1 MKNIT
6 LNNQKIVKL
15 FELFNYFIFF
25 GILYNYEVFIYLFA
39 ASYLYYYFLNRRKT
53 RLELDSRFLKVA
65 KLLPIIFY
73 VSKFIFS
80 LSQNLNFFW
89 KNSSQAAYTSTAR
102 FIDAQQFFMGVRC
115 NTVPNLSFEYI
126 YKFTQIN
133 QQCPKP
139 IGWGPLP
146 ELFRTSG
153 DIWMIS
159 LIFSI
164 IAGISFLLFY
174 NFLFN
179 SFNEKF
185 LIVFLTLSPPVN
197 FLFERMN
204 ADLFLFLITY
214 YVLKNYQKRKIF
226 NSFVLLLLFFI
237 KLYPLGAIGG
247 LILVGLKNRD
257 FKTVIINCL
266 TSIIAIYY
274 VIFQHD
280 FEETNFVNTPDL
292 FRSFGLSTNFENLS
306 YANSIFD
313 FNILVVLLLI
323 YSFLMIFSTFKLF
336 DREILVSI
344 KSEFVTIPFI
354 TLFVFIALYES
365 YDYRLFIFIFLPTFF
380 NKIENSNLLYF
391 VITLLIF
398 SPVSITGDYS
408 FNIFE
413 YLVLFL
419 KLFSFHQLFL
429 LFSLYILIYIKSIQS
444 R

>member
-1 MKNIT
+1 MKN
-6 LNNQKIVKL
+6 
-15 FELFNYFIFF
+15 F
-25 GILYNYEVFIYLFA
+25 
-39 ASYLYYYFLNRRKT
+39 
-53 RLELDSRFLKVA
+53 DSISNFKSS
-65 KLLPIIFY
+65 
-73 VSKFIFS
+73 SK
-80 LSQNLNFFW
+80 
-89 KNSSQAAYTSTAR
+89 
-102 FIDAQQFFMGVRC
+102 
-115 NTVPNLSFEYI
+115 
-126 YKFTQIN
+126 
-133 QQCPKP
+133 
-139 IGWGPLP
+139 
-146 ELFRTSG
+146 
-153 DIWMIS
+153 
-159 LIFSI
+159 
-164 IAGISFLLFY
+164 
-174 NFLFN
+174 
-179 SFNEKF
+179 
-185 LIVFLTLSPPVN
+185 

-354 TLFVFIALYES
+354 TLLY
-365 YDYRLFIFIFLPTFF
+365 L
-380 NKIENSNLLYF
+380 
-391 VITLLIF
+391 
-398 SPVSITGDYS
+398 
-408 FNIFE
+408 
-413 YLVLFL
+413 
-419 KLFSFHQLFL
+419 L
-429 LFSLYILIYIKSIQS
+429 LFTKAMITDCLSLFFCLHSLIKLKTVIYYIL
-444 R
+444 